1 MSNIAINYII
11 LKHINDESLLNI
23 INGCT
28 SNIHNIHLQLND
40 FSLEKKVSEQIKN
53 INNDKIQIE
62 TFEYDY
68 EDSSNA
74 TEIVLKNFTS
84 YCSHNILSIVYD
96 NLTFYPGVI
105 DHIDFNQLI
114 ENEMNGFI
122 YGDYDIGSIKC
133 YLRSHAAGLKLNIPF
148 AFWSIKQIIKH
159 LSEESILE
167 YVFSSYMGIHIPQ
180 SLCTVLPNE

>member
-11 LKHINDESLLNI
+11 LKSIDDKSLSDM
-23 INGCT
+23 INGCI
-28 SNIHNIHLQLND
+28 SNTHSIYLQLND
-40 FSLEKKVSEQIKN
+40 FSIEKTISNQIKN
-53 INNDKIQIE
+53 ITHDKIKVE

-84 YCSHNILSIVYD
+84 YCSYDVLSIVYD
-96 NLTFYPGVI
+96 NLKFYPDSI
-105 DHIDFNQLI
+105 DNIDFNRLI
-114 ENEMNGFI
+114 ENEKNGFI
-122 YGDYDIGSIKC
+122 YGDYDIGNIKC

-148 AFWSIKQIIKH
+148 AFWSIKKILKH
-159 LSEESILE
+159 LSEENILE
-167 YVFSSYMGIHIPQ
+167 YMFSSYMGIHIPQ